1 MTVNNIV
8 RRTWMVTTKTK
19 TTKLGRSKLIKEMNP
34 FHKAYWSFPST
45 TIKDLGRVILNLD
58 IV

>member
-1 MTVNNIV
+1 
-8 RRTWMVTTKTK
+8 MVATKTK
-19 TTKLGRSKLIKEMNP
+19 TTKLGRSKLIKEINP
-34 FHKAYWSFPST
+34 FHKSYWSFPST